1 MRFIIILLFSLFLI
15 SPVFSEELHSQYLHL
30 QSTHSGG
37 SGTHIGNGFVI
48 TAAHVPLVQGGPREI
63 KKQIAIP
70 QLQDIKMVWD
80 SDGAMGEAIPIYI
93 DQENDVALLKITGYE
108 QLKSSKIACD
118 DDPKVHDILTTSSF
132 PMNLGRIEDQGRV
145 VGPVVKRD
153 GWAYETFLLNMNMV
167 PGQSGGALV
176 NKDGDIVGLMN
187 AFPMISSTFGV
198 PSLAIAIPGSLVC
211 KSLLK
216 YEGFK
221 EN

>member
-1 MRFIIILLFSLFLI
+1 
-15 SPVFSEELHSQYLHL
+15 
-30 QSTHSGG
+30 
-37 SGTHIGNGFVI
+37 
-48 TAAHVPLVQGGPREI
+48 GPKETPI
-63 KKQIAIP
+63 KKKLKILDINP
-70 QLQDIKMVWD
+70 QDIKMVWE
-80 SDGAMGEAIPIYI
+80 SDGATGIASPVYI
-93 DQENDVALLKITGYE
+93 DEENDVALLKITGYE

-118 DDPKVHDILTTSSF
+118 DDPKVHDVLTTSSF

-145 VGPVVKRD
+145 IGPVVKRE
-153 GWAYETFLLNMNMV
+153 GWAYETFLLNMNVV

-176 NKDGDIVGLMN
+176 NKDGDIVGLID
-187 AFPMISSTFGV
+187 AFPMISSTFGA